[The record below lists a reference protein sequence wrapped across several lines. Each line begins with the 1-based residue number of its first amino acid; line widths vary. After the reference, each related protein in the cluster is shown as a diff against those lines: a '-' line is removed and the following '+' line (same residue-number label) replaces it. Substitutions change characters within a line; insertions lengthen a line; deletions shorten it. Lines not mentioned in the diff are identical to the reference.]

1 MYRLILFLIL
11 YALPIGIFAQ
21 QANQNLDQQLNQSLR
36 GGDKMIV
43 VIAVLVVIFL
53 LITTYLIYQDL
64 RLKKIEKAIHQNKTL
79 K

>member
-11 YALPIGIFAQ
+11 YAMPIGVFAQ
-21 QANQNLDQQLNQSLR
+21 QANQNLDQQLNQTLR

>member
-1 MYRLILFLIL
+1 M
-11 YALPIGIFAQ
+11 PIGVFAQ

>member
-1 MYRLILFLIL
+1 YRLILFLIL
-11 YALPIGIFAQ
+11 YAMPIGVFAQ

>member
-11 YALPIGIFAQ
+11 YAMPIGVFAQ

-43 VIAVLVVIFL
+43 VIAVLVVIFV
-53 LITTYLIYQDL
+53 LINTYLIYQDL

>member
-11 YALPIGIFAQ
+11 YAMPIGVFAQ

>member
-1 MYRLILFLIL
+1 
-11 YALPIGIFAQ
+11 
-21 QANQNLDQQLNQSLR
+21 
-36 GGDKMIV
+36 V

>member
-11 YALPIGIFAQ
+11 YAIPIGVFAQ

>member
-11 YALPIGIFAQ
+11 YTMPIGVFAQ